1 MGLISRFF
9 GREERSQSVRLSD
22 PYLSEFFGLGG
33 GSVTAENVLSNSSV
47 AVRCIALRS
56 ELLASVGLHVFRRGR
71 DGARER
77 ADDMPLYGVLHDNAN
92 EQVSAFEFREFLI
105 RCLDLTGNGYA
116 RIERDRRGRVVA
128 LHALLPGVVTVE
140 RLKTGRL
147 RYKVMQGSGGVA
159 VYLQDEILHLRGPSK
174 DGVMGLSPIAIAR
187 GSLSLAISQHETS
200 QGLMAN
206 SLRPSAVV
214 SYPTAMGAEAV
225 ERWRASMAARLQG
238 PQKAGNFLLLDNGA
252 KYDKMSFSPEDA
264 EFLDSLKLSN
274 ENVARIFGV
283 PPTAVGILDRG
294 TYSNVEQEAQSLIQN
309 CLGPLAARIEAAMM
323 RCLLTAD
330 ARRSLYI
337 EHDLSGLLRGDVKS
351 RFEAYRMAREMG
363 VYSANDVRRRE
374 NESPITGGDDY
385 HMPANWV
392 PLGTKSAP
400 GPGVG

>member
-1 MGLISRFF
+1 
-9 GREERSQSVRLSD
+9 
-22 PYLSEFFGLGG
+22 
-33 GSVTAENVLSNSSV
+33 
-47 AVRCIALRS
+47 
-56 ELLASVGLHVFRRGR
+56 
-71 DGARER
+71 
-77 ADDMPLYGVLHDNAN
+77 
-92 EQVSAFEFREFLI
+92 
-105 RCLDLTGNGYA
+105 
-116 RIERDRRGRVVA
+116 
-128 LHALLPGVVTVE
+128 
-140 RLKTGRL
+140 
-147 RYKVMQGSGGVA
+147 
-159 VYLQDEILHLRGPSK
+159 
-174 DGVMGLSPIAIAR
+174 
-187 GSLSLAISQHETS
+187 
-200 QGLMAN
+200 MAN

-264 EFLDSLKLSN
+264 EFLDGLKLSN